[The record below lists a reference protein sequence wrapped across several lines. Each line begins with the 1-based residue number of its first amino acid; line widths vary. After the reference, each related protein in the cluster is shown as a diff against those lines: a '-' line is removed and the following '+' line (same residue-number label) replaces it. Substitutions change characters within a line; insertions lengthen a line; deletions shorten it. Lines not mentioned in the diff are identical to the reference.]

1 MKRVHDASPRC
12 LRTRR
17 GLSLIELLVVMA
29 LLSFIV
35 LGLMAV
41 FNQTQRAFKAGMAQV
56 DVLESGRAAMDIITR
71 EVQEMAPLTTA
82 GTNAI
87 NCFVQIPGYSEL
99 QQDLPGSSAPRTN
112 VLQDFFFVSRVNQ
125 EWVGTGYS
133 VLDATNGIGSL
144 YRYSTN
150 IHVRS
155 LDTLAKA
162 YNPALGPYDLF
173 FDAVSQWPDTDEFAR
188 VVDGVIHFRVRAYGT
203 NGVLLDPFYDRGV
216 YTNIT
221 VNYDPASASQ
231 FTYEFRQDALPTA
244 LEIELAVVEPDVLE
258 RVRALPAAGTV
269 RQEYLAKEAGK
280 VHVFRQRVPIRR
292 ANTDAYN
299 Q

>member
-1 MKRVHDASPRC
+1 
-12 LRTRR
+12 
-17 GLSLIELLVVMA
+17 
-29 LLSFIV
+29 
-35 LGLMAV
+35 
-41 FNQTQRAFKAGMAQV
+41 
-56 DVLESGRAAMDIITR
+56 
-71 EVQEMAPLTTA
+71 
-82 GTNAI
+82 
-87 NCFVQIPGYSEL
+87 
-99 QQDLPGSSAPRTN
+99 